1 MSHAWNFELKIYVK
15 WLVKFR
21 RRIVQKLK
29 VSGIVDFRSFQIRDR
44 HNEKI

>member
-1 MSHAWNFELKIYVK
+1 MSHTRNFELKISVK

-29 VSGIVDFRSFQIRDR
+29 VGDFLKELLLDR
-44 HNEKI
+44 V